1 MSGPGRQEHA
11 AELEDLRAAA
21 RTLSSMLAVAVD
33 DARQRQNSAPGG
45 ERDAAAS
52 RELKE
57 LTGVLKDI
65 AGVVKT
71 LEGDGGEAAATGVV
85 VLPEVMHNES

>member
-1 MSGPGRQEHA
+1 MSRPGQQEHA

-21 RTLSSMLAVAVD
+21 RTLSSMLAAAVD

-45 ERDAAAS
+45 ERAAAS

-85 VLPEVMHNES
+85 VLPEVMQNES